1 MCYTLVYKGQPG
13 QKILKNIYLESEN
26 SDMLQNNLHNLKEY
40 QTYLQY
46 IKGLLMTDL
55 DDLRPNTVSSEA
67 RPFLRL
73 FQKLKWQNISICK
86 YENILPLA
94 NVKYFSHLKQIIFED
109 SVWPE
114 QHYIV
119 ILY

>member
-13 QKILKNIYLESEN
+13 QKILKNIYLEPEK
-26 SDMLQNNLHNLKEY
+26 SDILQNNIHNLKEY

-46 IKGLLMTDL
+46 LKTLLMTDL

-67 RPFLRL
+67 RLFLLL
-73 FQKLKWQNISICK
+73 FQKLKWHNISICK
-86 YENILPLA
+86 CENLLPFA
-94 NVKYFSHLKQIIFED
+94 NMKYFSHLKQIIFE
-109 SVWPE
+109 SRVWPE
-114 QHYIV
+114 HHYFV

>member
-67 RPFLRL
+67 RPFLLL
-73 FQKLKWQNISICK
+73 FQRLKWQNILICK
-86 YENILPLA
+86 CENLLPFV
-94 NVKYFSHLKQIIFED
+94 NMKYLSHLKRIIFE
-109 SVWPE
+109 SRVWLE
-114 QHYIV
+114 HHYFV

>member
-13 QKILKNIYLESEN
+13 QKILKNIYLEPEN
-26 SDMLQNNLHNLKEY
+26 SDILQNNLHNLKEY

-67 RPFLRL
+67 RPFLLL

-86 YENILPLA
+86 CENILPFA
-94 NVKYFSHLKQIIFED
+94 NMKYFSHLKQIIFE
-109 SVWPE
+109 SRVWLE
-114 QHYIV
+114 HHYFV